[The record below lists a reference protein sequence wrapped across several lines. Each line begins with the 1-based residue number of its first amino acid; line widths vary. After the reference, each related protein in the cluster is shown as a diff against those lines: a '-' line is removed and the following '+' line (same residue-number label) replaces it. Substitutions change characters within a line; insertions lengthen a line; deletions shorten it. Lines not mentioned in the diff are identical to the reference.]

1 MQRKYGTTLIT
12 SKQDNI
18 FLSVDSLLI
27 EMLTE
32 DALEN
37 IDVIMS
43 VK

>member
-12 SKQDNI
+12 SKQYNI